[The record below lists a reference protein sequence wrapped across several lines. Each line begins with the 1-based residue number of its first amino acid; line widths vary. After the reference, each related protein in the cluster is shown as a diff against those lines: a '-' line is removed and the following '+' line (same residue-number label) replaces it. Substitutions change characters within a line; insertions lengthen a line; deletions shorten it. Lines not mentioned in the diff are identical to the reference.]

1 MKDKLIPYL
10 LCLIFASPLFSQE
23 FDEKFLK
30 SLPEGVQEDLLSKNK
45 ANADAE
51 EIQYKRPSTYIDK
64 PEEYEEEEEEEEDTT
79 LKRYGSEIFSM
90 MQTTLMPVNE
100 PNFDGNYILDFGDV
114 LELQLAGQKSSI
126 EKLLIKRD
134 GSINIPDVGKVF
146 LSGLSLNN
154 AIDVIKNKI
163 SSTFIGVDV
172 FITLVNVR
180 DIQIMVAGNVFN
192 PGPYTLNGNSSIFH
206 ALSVSGGP
214 SDGGSFRE
222 IQLSRN
228 GEIIDTIDLY
238 QTFIYGKNKL
248 NTRLKSGDLIFVKPI
263 SALVRVNG
271 GVRRPGIYELKK
283 NENLDLSIFFANGI
297 SNLGDKSEISI
308 NRVVEGRASTIGI
321 KDINELKDIKPID
334 GDSVKVR
341 KYPLR
346 SVDIS
351 GAVKNPGNYLVNE
364 GEGILSLVSQA
375 GGYTSEAYPFGGVL
389 ENKKTLK
396 INQVALDELYKNYIK
411 QLSSIGSA
419 ASAGDGSLDIDFLT
433 TTMEDLNES
442 GASGRI
448 SAEFDLDKLRRNPEL
463 DIVLHEGDKVIIPEY
478 LDQVYIFGEVRN
490 EGTVKFEIGQD
501 YKYYLE
507 KKGGINKYGDN
518 SSIYVLHPNG
528 NTVMVSNK
536 NVFQNQKRN
545 GEIYAGSII
554 FVPRKVSN
562 SYATTQ
568 ALQAYATILGNIGI
582 SLASLSVLKD
592 D

>member
-507 KKGGINKYGDN
+507 KKRR
-518 SSIYVLHPNG
+518 H
-528 NTVMVSNK
+528 
-536 NVFQNQKRN
+536 Q
-545 GEIYAGSII
+545 
-554 FVPRKVSN
+554 
-562 SYATTQ
+562 
-568 ALQAYATILGNIGI
+568 
-582 SLASLSVLKD
+582 
-592 D
+592 